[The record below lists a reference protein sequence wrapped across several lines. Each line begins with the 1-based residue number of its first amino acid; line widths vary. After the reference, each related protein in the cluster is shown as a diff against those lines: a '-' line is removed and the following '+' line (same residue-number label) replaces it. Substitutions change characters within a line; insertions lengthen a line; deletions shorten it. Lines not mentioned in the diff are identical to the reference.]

1 MKRLEKITLWASAIL
16 SILFV
21 ILIFASL
28 NDQQMRAFFSSDTL
42 YLPSI
47 YKDIFIDKS
56 GISGWHINAAPNI
69 FPDMLLFFI
78 LNAITSDFV
87 IAAFVFSII
96 QYTFLLV
103 LIRFILKYSSISV
116 KPIHISIAF
125 LCLSSVLLVKLIN
138 EDFIYTSYILLNAFH
153 LGSFVMTLSCLLFTL
168 LFFRTEKLKYL
179 ALLFIFGVLATFSDR
194 LFIVQYPVPM
204 LSSVVFLK
212 YREYRFLVLKI
223 IISIVLFTSIGLF
236 LFHLLDKSEAIT
248 IISTQWKMFNFTNIS
263 GAWKIFAEQHLHY
276 ISSMDMRGIIDILII
291 GSLISI
297 AFMAIQKTK
306 TKLFSKHITK
316 NEFNEMFFVYF
327 SFFYCVIVI
336 LTPIINGSY
345 IAWSL
350 LRYNIY
356 AIYFLLLLYGFLI
369 SKINFDLNSVLFKI
383 AAHGLVISVVLFLSI
398 LFSSKTDVKSGLID
412 YFTYYPKSTQCLD
425 SIIVEENLQYG
436 IAYYWKAKLNTM
448 FSKEDLRLYAVYPN
462 FDAYHH
468 ATNENWFYDSARGKY
483 QNPKFRFIYAS
494 REKISELRDIFGE
507 IKKTIP
513 CEGEMVVFIVDE
525 FKFNR
530 ENRKP
535 MSLHAIDQK

>member
-425 SIIVEENLQYG
+425 N
-436 IAYYWKAKLNTM
+436 M
-448 FSKEDLRLYAVYPN
+448 
-462 FDAYHH
+462 
-468 ATNENWFYDSARGKY
+468 
-483 QNPKFRFIYAS
+483 
-494 REKISELRDIFGE
+494 
-507 IKKTIP
+507 
-513 CEGEMVVFIVDE
+513 
-525 FKFNR
+525 
-530 ENRKP
+530 
-535 MSLHAIDQK
+535 